1 MKRDGLVLAGGI
13 IAAIRGVVG
22 TQFGFS
28 TLGTLGVGESL
39 FPGYT
44 AVIVFE
50 FLISLALIAIGIL
63 AIVKSNDPAFGAV
76 IRGIGIGI
84 IAVAVIDIIWA
95 IVVLGSAAASSGVG
109 SLVVLG
115 LIGSLLLAG
124 GTRLAR
130 GVVAPDVPP
139 AV

>member
-1 MKRDGLVLAGGI
+1 MNRDALVLAGGI
-13 IAAIRGVVG
+13 IATIRGVVG
-22 TQFGFS
+22 VLLGITTF
-28 TLGTLGVGESL
+28 GTLEIGESL

-63 AIVKSNDPAFGAV
+63 AIVKSADPAFGGM
-76 IRGIGIGI
+76 IRAIGIGI
-84 IAVAVIDIIWA
+84 MAVAVIDVVWA
-95 IVVLGSAAASSGVG
+95 IVVLGGAAVASGVG

-124 GTRLAR
+124 GTRLAH
-130 GVVAPDVPP
+130 AAATPP
-139 AV
+139 AA